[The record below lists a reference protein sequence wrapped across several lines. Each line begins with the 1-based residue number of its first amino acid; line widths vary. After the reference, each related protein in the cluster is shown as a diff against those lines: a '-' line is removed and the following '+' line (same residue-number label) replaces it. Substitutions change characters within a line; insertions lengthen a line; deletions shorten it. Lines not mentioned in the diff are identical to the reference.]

1 MLDSQ
6 TLAMMAEGTGATL
19 YMTLMSTLF
28 GYILGLPMG
37 IILVVTAPKGLR
49 PNQVI
54 YRILDVIVNVFRSFP
69 FIILMVIVIPVTRA
83 IAGKSIGT
91 TAAIVPLTIY
101 AIPFIARVFENALRE
116 TDAGVIEAAKAFGA
130 TDLQI
135 ITKVYFK
142 ESVPRLLNGIVLL
155 IINMI
160 GASAMAGTLGGG
172 GLGDIAIRKGYQ
184 AYDISYLVVTSIVLI
199 VIVQLV
205 QGIGNVIYKKKI

>member
-1 MLDSQ
+1 MSMLDVI
-6 TLAMMAEGTGATL
+6 LKGTWQTL
-19 YMTLMSTLF
+19 YMVFFSTLIAVVLGF
-28 GYILGLPMG
+28 IPAVILTLTAEDGL
-37 IILVVTAPKGLR
+37 K
-49 PNQVI
+49 PNRIV
-54 YRILDVIVNVFRSFP
+54 YGILDVIVNVFRSFP
-69 FIILMVIVIPVTRA
+69 FIILIVIPVTRV

-116 TDAGVIEAAKAFGA
+116 TDAGVIEAAKSFGA

-155 IINMI
+155 IINMV

-205 QGIGNVIYKKKI
+205 QGIGNVIYKKKA

>member
-1 MLDSQ
+1 MLDVI
-6 TLAMMAEGTGATL
+6 LKGTWQTL
-19 YMTLMSTLF
+19 YMVFFSTLIAVVLGF
-28 GYILGLPMG
+28 IPAVILTLTAEDGL
-37 IILVVTAPKGLR
+37 K
-49 PNQVI
+49 PNRIV
-54 YRILDVIVNVFRSFP
+54 YGILDVIVNVFRS
-69 FIILMVIVIPVTRA
+69 
-83 IAGKSIGT
+83 
-91 TAAIVPLTIY
+91 
-101 AIPFIARVFENALRE
+101 FENALRE
-116 TDAGVIEAAKAFGA
+116 TDAGVIEAAKSFGA

-155 IINMI
+155 IINMV

-205 QGIGNVIYKKKI
+205 QGIGNVIYKKKA